1 MRKGFTLVE
10 LLIVVIVLP
19 FIMLVLNDLFRTLIK
34 DIPRSY
40 RVVQENT
47 SLLSMLEQM
56 QKDIDKAK
64 GLPESFGEYISGDK
78 LLLIELAE
86 GMICYQLKDEK
97 ALTVRRS
104 SLGSRVTGDESRI
117 TVWSIPHAKVEW
129 RVWREDRDGYAV
141 EVKTHIEHKIRGE
154 HWEKK
159 MANSHLYFVGILDT
173 GYWML
178 DTRKRQTSR
187 IENRVSSIENRESRI
202 EYRVSRN

>member
-10 LLIVVIVLP
+10 VLIVVIVLP
-19 FIMLVLNDLFRTLIK
+19 FMMLVLDDLFRTLIK

-40 RVVQENT
+40 QVVQENT
-47 SLLSMLEQM
+47 SLLSMLDQM

-64 GLPESFGEYISGDK
+64 GLPESFGEYTTGDK

-104 SLGSRVTGDESRI
+104 SLVSRVTGDEPRI
-117 TVWSIPHAKVEW
+117 TVWSIPHAKVELQ
-129 RVWREDRDGYAV
+129 VWRKDRDGYAV

-159 MANSHLYFVGILDT
+159 MANSHLYFVGAF
-173 GYWML
+173 
-178 DTRKRQTSR
+178 
-187 IENRVSSIENRESRI
+187 
-202 EYRVSRN
+202 

>member
-10 LLIVVIVLP
+10 VLIVIVILP
-19 FIMLVLNDLFRTLIK
+19 LMMLVLDDFFRTLIK

-64 GLPESFGEYISGDK
+64 GLPVSFDEYTTGDK
-78 LLLIELAE
+78 LLLIELTE

-97 ALTVRRS
+97 VLRRKLTDNRQGNAL
-104 SLGSRVTGDESRI
+104 EQ
-117 TVWSIPHAKVEW
+117 TVWSIPNARVEW
-129 RVWREDRDGYAV
+129 QVWRKDGEGYAV
-141 EVKTHIEHKIRGE
+141 ELKTHIEHLIRGE

-159 MANSHLYFVGILDT
+159 MANSHLYFVGAF
-173 GYWML
+173 
-178 DTRKRQTSR
+178 
-187 IENRVSSIENRESRI
+187 
-202 EYRVSRN
+202 

>member
-1 MRKGFTLVE
+1 MRKGFTLIEV
-10 LLIVVIVLP
+10 LVVVIVLP
-19 FIMLVLNDLFRTLIK
+19 FMMLVLNDLFRTLIK

-40 RVVQENT
+40 QVVQENA

-64 GLPESFGEYISGDK
+64 GLPESFDEYTTGDK

-97 ALTVRRS
+97 VLRHKLTDNQQS
-104 SLGSRVTGDESRI
+104 NSLGQ
-117 TVWSIPHAKVEW
+117 TVWSVPHAKVEW
-129 RVWREDRDGYAV
+129 QVWRKDRGGSPTAGFDRNPALLGAV

-159 MANSHLYFVGILDT
+159 MANSHLYFVGAF
-173 GYWML
+173 
-178 DTRKRQTSR
+178 
-187 IENRVSSIENRESRI
+187 
-202 EYRVSRN
+202 

>member
-10 LLIVVIVLP
+10 ILVVIIVLP
-19 FIMLVLNDLFRTLIK
+19 FVMLVLDGLFSTLIR

-40 RVVQENT
+40 RVMQENT

-56 QKDIDKAK
+56 QQDIDRAK
-64 GLPESFGEYISGDK
+64 GLPESFDEYTTSNK

-97 ALTVRRS
+97 ARTVRRS
-104 SLGSRVTGDESRI
+104 SLASRVTGDESRI

-129 RVWREDRDGYAV
+129 QVWRKDGGGYAV
-141 EVKTHIEHKIRGE
+141 EVQTHIEHKIQG

-159 MANSHLYFVGILDT
+159 MANSHLYFVST
-173 GYWML
+173 Y
-178 DTRKRQTSR
+178 
-187 IENRVSSIENRESRI
+187 
-202 EYRVSRN
+202 

>member
-1 MRKGFTLVE
+1 MRKGFTLIEV
-10 LLIVVIVLP
+10 LVVVIVLP
-19 FIMLVLNDLFRTLIK
+19 FMMLVLDDFFRTLIK

-64 GLPESFGEYISGDK
+64 GLPESFGEYTTSER
-78 LLLIELAE
+78 LLLIELTE

-97 ALTVRRS
+97 VLRRKLTDNQQSSPAAAIVQNPAL
-104 SLGSRVTGDESRI
+104 LGALAQ

-129 RVWREDRDGYAV
+129 QVWRKDGDGPPTAGFDWNPALLGAV
-141 EVKTHIEHKIRGE
+141 EVKTHIEHKIRGD

-159 MANSHLYFVGILDT
+159 MANSHLYFVGAF
-173 GYWML
+173 
-178 DTRKRQTSR
+178 
-187 IENRVSSIENRESRI
+187 
-202 EYRVSRN
+202 

>member
-10 LLIVVIVLP
+10 VLVVIIVLP
-19 FIMLVLNDLFRTLIK
+19 FMMLVLNDFFRTLIK

-40 RVVQENT
+40 RTVQENS
-47 SLLSMLEQM
+47 SLLSMLDQM

-64 GLPESFGEYISGDK
+64 GLPESFGEYTTGDK

-97 ALTVRRS
+97 ALTVRRL
-104 SLGSRVTGDESRI
+104 SLVSRVTGDESRI

-129 RVWREDRDGYAV
+129 QVWRKDRSVRQLHSNQRRPDGSGYAV

-159 MANSHLYFVGILDT
+159 MANSHLYFVGAL
-173 GYWML
+173 
-178 DTRKRQTSR
+178 
-187 IENRVSSIENRESRI
+187 
-202 EYRVSRN
+202 